1 MSLPLSGIRVLDLTS
16 VVAGPYCAYHLAL
29 MGAEVVKVEA
39 PQGGDLARRLGA
51 DAALNAAD
59 MGATYLAMSAGK
71 TSLTLNLKAP
81 EGKAIFKRLVAGA
94 DVVVEN
100 YRPGVMS
107 RLGLD
112 YETLRRERTDLI
124 YCAISGFGQDTS
136 MAGKPAY
143 DQIVQG
149 MSGAMST
156 TGDGASGPLRAG
168 YPVCDTVAGMNAAF
182 AIAAALLQRERTG
195 TGQFIDVS
203 MLETT
208 ISVMGWVTSN
218 WLVAGQAPVP
228 SGNDNF
234 TASPSGAFRV
244 SDGRINI
251 AANQQKQ
258 FEALCRELGRE
269 DLLADPRYADP
280 DIRLAHRDALK
291 AALERTLSE
300 RPGAEWVTR
309 LDKVGVPVGP
319 VLDVPAAMA
328 LPPIVERGV
337 VQRLEGI
344 PDVPRPV
351 DIFTAGWRMS
361 GGAPH
366 IGGLP
371 PRLGEHSERIL
382 GELGYTDEQI
392 VQWRESGVI

>member
-29 MGAEVVKVEA
+29 MGADVVKVET
-39 PQGGDLARRLGA
+39 PEGGDLARRLGA
-51 DAALNAAD
+51 DPALNAAD

-71 TSLTLNLKAP
+71 ASLTLNLKAA

-94 DVVVEN
+94 DVLVEN

-107 RLGLD
+107 RLGMD
-112 YETLRRERTDLI
+112 YEALRRERADLI

-156 TGDGASGPLRAG
+156 TGDADSGPVRAG

-182 AIAAALLQRERTG
+182 AVASALLHRERTG
-195 TGQFIDVS
+195 EGQFIDVS

-218 WLVAGQAPVP
+218 WLIAGQPPVP

-244 SDGRINI
+244 ADGLINI

-269 DLLADPRYADP
+269 DLLADARYANP
-280 DIRLAHRDALK
+280 DIRLEHRDALK
-291 AALERTLSE
+291 AALERTLTE
-300 RPGAEWVTR
+300 RPGAEWVAR

-319 VLDVPAAMA
+319 VLDVPTALA
-328 LPPIVERGV
+328 LPPIAERGV
-337 VQRLEGI
+337 VQRLQGV

-361 GGAPH
+361 GGAPR

-371 PRLGEHSERIL
+371 PRLGEHSDRIL
-382 GELGYTDEQI
+382 RDLGYSSAQI
-392 VQWRESGVI
+392 VQWREAGVI

>member
-29 MGAEVVKVEA
+29 MGADVVKVET

-51 DAALNAAD
+51 DPALNAVD

-71 TSLTLNLKAP
+71 ASLSLNLKEA

-94 DVVVEN
+94 DVVLEN
-100 YRPGVMS
+100 YRPGVMA

-112 YETLRRERTDLI
+112 YATLCRERADLI

-156 TGDGASGPLRAG
+156 TGDGDSGPVRAG

-195 TGQFIDVS
+195 EGQFIDVS

-218 WLVAGQAPVP
+218 WLIAGQPPVP

-234 TASPSGAFRV
+234 TASPSGGFRV
-244 SDGRINI
+244 ADGLINI

-269 DLLADPRYADP
+269 ELLADARYATP
-280 DIRLAHRDALK
+280 DMRLVHRDALK
-291 AALERTLSE
+291 AALERTLGE
-300 RPGAEWVTR
+300 RPGAEWVAR

-328 LPPIVERGV
+328 LPPIAQRGV
-337 VQRLEGI
+337 VRQLEGV

-351 DIFTAGWRMS
+351 DVFTAGWRMS
-361 GGAPH
+361 GGAPSVR
-366 IGGLP
+366 GLP

-382 GELGYTDEQI
+382 RELGYTADQI
-392 VQWRESGVI
+392 DQWRKSGVI

>member
-1 MSLPLSGIRVLDLTS
+1 
-16 VVAGPYCAYHLAL
+16 
-29 MGAEVVKVEA
+29 
-39 PQGGDLARRLGA
+39 
-51 DAALNAAD
+51 
-59 MGATYLAMSAGK
+59 
-71 TSLTLNLKAP
+71 
-81 EGKAIFKRLVAGA
+81 
-94 DVVVEN
+94 
-100 YRPGVMS
+100 MS
-107 RLGLD
+107 RLGMD
-112 YETLRRERTDLI
+112 YEALRRERADLI

-156 TGDGASGPLRAG
+156 TGDADSGPVRAG

-182 AIAAALLQRERTG
+182 AVASALLHRERTG
-195 TGQFIDVS
+195 EGQFIDVS

-218 WLVAGQAPVP
+218 WLIAGQPPVP

-244 SDGRINI
+244 ADGLINI

-269 DLLADPRYADP
+269 DLLADARYANP
-280 DIRLAHRDALK
+280 DIRLEHRDALK
-291 AALERTLSE
+291 AALERTLTE
-300 RPGAEWVTR
+300 RPGAEWVAR

-319 VLDVPAAMA
+319 VLDVPTALA
-328 LPPIVERGV
+328 LPPIAERGV
-337 VQRLEGI
+337 VQRLQGV

-361 GGAPH
+361 GGAPR

-371 PRLGEHSERIL
+371 PRLGEHSDRIL
-382 GELGYTDEQI
+382 RDLGYSSAQI
-392 VQWRESGVI
+392 VQWREAGVI